1 MNLHKWLA
9 AVIVILALVGCI
21 QVATGPGQAPYSRES
36 GAIRAA
42 VLMAAVVVPAC
53 RASRRLAGSG

>member
-36 GAIRAA
+36 GADTRGG
-42 VLMAAVVVPAC
+42 VDGGGGG
-53 RASRRLAGSG
+53 AGM